1 VIIQSIADFK
11 KIGNQENQMRIDQIK
26 MKNFKCFKH
35 KTLQFSPRFNVL
47 SGDNGT
53 GKTAVLDALA
63 VGMGALLLGFNCA
76 KRRHIRPHEMRH
88 VGYYMGQN
96 LKVEPQPPTKLHYL
110 GELNHSGTIRWER
123 RLMTKDSPTATKTWG
138 ENSMRDLTKELQKRV
153 QAGDN
158 TVILP
163 LLSYYG
169 TCHLCLQLPANP
181 GDFIT
186 PDSRLAIYRDCLN
199 PVSYGEDMRR
209 WFKTMEVAALQ
220 REVPM
225 GVLEGLRKAV
235 KTCLEGCE
243 QVYYDLEHDSLLVQ
257 FTNGKTIP
265 DYMLSDG
272 QRTIL
277 GLVADIAHKA
287 ASLNPQLEEQA
298 AVATPGIVLIDE
310 LDLHIHPNWQ
320 RRIVKNL
327 KTTFPNLQFITTSHS
342 PFIIQSLDA
351 GELIDLN
358 EHNAEY
364 ADKSIEDIA
373 EQVMGVTV
381 PQRSQRYLEMMKAA
395 KDYYRLL
402 ETAKNA
408 SPVEK
413 ERLKNRLDELAAP
426 FSDNIAYHAFLELQ
440 REVAGLGG
448 GNANAAS

>member
-1 VIIQSIADFK
+1 
-11 KIGNQENQMRIDQIK
+11 MRIDQIEIT
-26 MKNFKCFKH
+26 NFKCFEH
-35 KTLQFSPRFNVL
+35 KTIQFSPCFNVL

-63 VGMGALLLGFNCA
+63 VGMGALLLGFNGA
-76 KRRHIRPHEMRH
+76 ERRHIKPHEMRH

-123 RLMTKDSPTATKTWG
+123 RLMTKNSPTATKTWG

-169 TCHLCLQLPANP
+169 TCHLCLQLPENP

-199 PVSYGEDMRR
+199 PVSY
-209 WFKTMEVAALQ
+209 
-220 REVPM
+220 
-225 GVLEGLRKAV
+225 
-235 KTCLEGCE
+235 
-243 QVYYDLEHDSLLVQ
+243 
-257 FTNGKTIP
+257 
-265 DYMLSDG
+265 
-272 QRTIL
+272 
-277 GLVADIAHKA
+277 
-287 ASLNPQLEEQA
+287 
-298 AVATPGIVLIDE
+298 
-310 LDLHIHPNWQ
+310 
-320 RRIVKNL
+320 
-327 KTTFPNLQFITTSHS
+327 
-342 PFIIQSLDA
+342 
-351 GELIDLN
+351 
-358 EHNAEY
+358 
-364 ADKSIEDIA
+364 
-373 EQVMGVTV
+373 
-381 PQRSQRYLEMMKAA
+381 

-413 ERLKNRLDELAAP
+413 ERLKNRLDKLAAP
-426 FSDNIAYHAFLELQ
+426 FSDNMAYHAFLELQ